1 MVLNKQTFWPDDG
14 SRGKVYSDGY
24 IHSNPFN
31 SCQDIIKNEPTD
43 TDQWRRIVT
52 TVSGH
57 THTHTHTHTEYVVL
71 LLRFSSTTLR
81 VTDVLMPQ
89 TPRCTRYAGISV
101 SLRATTVLCNS
112 NTEQHT
118 AFSGL
123 WRKLLKW
130 MTLQP
135 DVTNDHSSCSVS
147 QTGRTGRRNR
157 PDHFFCKSW
166 QQFLQKK
173 SHSCSLSLFLLRS

>member
-1 MVLNKQTFWPDDG
+1 MMAAEERFILMVTFT
-14 SRGKVYSDGY
+14 V
-24 IHSNPFN
+24 IHLIAVKILLKTNRLTLTNGEGLSQP
-31 SCQDIIKNEPTD
+31 SVD
-43 TDQWRRIVT
+43 
-52 TVSGH
+52 
-57 THTHTHTHTEYVVL
+57 THTHTHTQ
-71 LLRFSSTTLR
+71 STLYCCWDFHQQHYESPTCSCHKR
-81 VTDVLMPQ
+81 HAAHATPESAFHSGPQ
-89 TPRCTRYAGISV
+89 RCYY
-101 SLRATTVLCNS
+101 

-130 MTLQP
+130 TTLQP